1 MLRRQFLGAGLA
13 AATLAACRTAPRSAS
28 TEGFAATVLADGSGS
43 HPTLTAA
50 IADAPPD
57 GTRPYRVLVG
67 AGHWR
72 EKLVVD
78 RPNIHL
84 VGADRAA
91 SVLFFDAAA
100 GQARPDGQPW
110 GTWGC
115 ASVIVRARD
124 FSASRLSI
132 ANTFDYLGNLDSPH
146 FQPIGPNGL
155 QAVAL
160 MLDQGADRCVFTELD
175 LHGHQD
181 TLFVDAGRSVFRRC
195 RITGSVDFVF
205 GGGRALFQDC
215 ELQSRARPANKPR
228 QGYIAVPSTPAAQ
241 DCGLVFDR
249 CRLTREAAVPDRSVA
264 LGRAWRPGKTFP
276 DGRYGDP
283 GVLGSAVYR
292 SCWMDAHVDT
302 VSGWDPMAYTARDGQ
317 RVMLEPQDARLF
329 EFDSRGP
336 GAARSPNRRW
346 LDAAQAAAYAPA
358 RVLAGWEPAA

>member
-1 MLRRQFLGAGLA
+1 MQRRQFLGAGLA
-13 AATLAACRTAPRSAS
+13 VATLAACRTAPRHASAD
-28 TEGFAATVLADGSGS
+28 GFDATVLAGGNGS
-43 HPTLTAA
+43 HPTLAEA
-50 IADAPPD
+50 IADAPAD

-67 AGHWR
+67 AGRWR
-72 EKLVVD
+72 EKLVID

-91 SVLFFDAAA
+91 SVVFFDAAA

-124 FSASRLSI
+124 FSASRLTV
-132 ANTFDYLGNLDSPH
+132 ANTFDYLGNLDSPD

-160 MLDQGADRCVFTELD
+160 MLDQGADRSTFADVD
-175 LHGHQD
+175 LLGHQD
-181 TLFVDAGRSVFRRC
+181 TLFVDAGRSAFRRC
-195 RITGSVDFVF
+195 RISGSVDFVF

-215 ELQSRARPANKPR
+215 ELHSRARPAGKPR

-241 DCGLVFDR
+241 DCGLVFER
-249 CRLTREAAVPDRSVA
+249 CRLTREPAVPRGSVA
-264 LGRAWRPGKTFP
+264 LGRAWRPGRKFS
-276 DGRYGDP
+276 DGQYGDP
-283 GVLGSAVYR
+283 GVLGNAVYL
-292 SCWMDAHVDT
+292 SCWMDAHIDPVT
-302 VSGWDPMAYTARDGQ
+302 GWDPMAYTARDGQ
-317 RVMLEPQDARLF
+317 RVMLEPREARLF

-346 LDAAQAAAYAPA
+346 LDAAQAAAYAQA
-358 RVLAGWEPAA
+358 RVLEHWDPA

>member
-13 AATLAACRTAPRSAS
+13 AATLAACRTARRSAS
-28 TEGFAATVLADGSGS
+28 REDFDATVLADGRGS
-43 HPTLTAA
+43 HRTLAA
-50 IADAPPD
+50 AVADAPAD
-57 GTRPYRVLVG
+57 GARPYRVLVG

-72 EKLVVD
+72 EKLVID

-91 SVLFFDAAA
+91 CVLFFDAAA

-124 FSASRLSI
+124 FSASHVTI
-132 ANTFDYLGNLDSPH
+132 ANTFDYLGHLDSPD

-160 MLDQGADRCVFTELD
+160 MLDQGADRCAFSDVD
-175 LHGHQD
+175 LRGHQD

-195 RITGSVDFVF
+195 RIAGSVDFVF
-205 GGGRALFQDC
+205 GSGRALFQDS
-215 ELQSRARPANKPR
+215 ELQSRARPASKPR
-228 QGYIAVPSTPAAQ
+228 QGYVAVPSTPAAQ
-241 DCGLVFDR
+241 DCGLVFDH
-249 CRLTREAAVPDRSVA
+249 CRLTREAGVPDGSVA
-264 LGRAWRPGKTFP
+264 LGRAWRPGRKFS
-276 DGRYGDP
+276 DGQYGDP
-283 GVLGSAVYR
+283 DAVGSAVYL
-292 SCWMDAHVDT
+292 SCWMDAHIDRAA
-302 VSGWDPMAYTARDGQ
+302 GWDAMAYTARDGQ

-329 EFDSRGP
+329 EFDSHGP

-346 LDAAQAAAYAPA
+346 LAAAQAAAFAPA

>member
-13 AATLAACRTAPRSAS
+13 AATLAACRTAPRP
-28 TEGFAATVLADGSGS
+28 AATEVFDATVRADGRGS
-43 HPTLTAA
+43 HRTLAAA
-50 IADAPPD
+50 IADAPLE
-57 GTRPYRVLVG
+57 GLRPYRVLVG
-67 AGHWR
+67 AGRWR
-72 EKLVVD
+72 EKLVID

-84 VGADRAA
+84 VGAGRDA
-91 SVLFFDAAA
+91 SVIFFDAAA

-124 FSASRLSI
+124 FSASRLGI
-132 ANTFDYLGNLDSPH
+132 ANTFDYLGNLDSPD

-160 MLDQGADRCVFTELD
+160 MLDQGADRCVFTDVD
-175 LHGHQD
+175 LRGHQD
-181 TLFVDAGRSVFRRC
+181 TLFVDAGRSAFRGC
-195 RITGSVDFVF
+195 RIGGSVDFVF
-205 GGGRALFQDC
+205 GGGRALLQDC
-215 ELQSRARPANKPR
+215 ELRSRARPADKLR

-241 DCGLVFDR
+241 DCGLVFER

-264 LGRAWRPGKTFP
+264 LGRAWRPGKIFP

-283 GVLGSAVYR
+283 GALGSAVYL
-292 SCWMDAHVDT
+292 SCWMDAHIDAAA
-302 VSGWDPMAYTARDGQ
+302 GWDPMAYTARDGQ

-336 GAARSPNRRW
+336 GAARSHNRRW

-358 RVLAGWEPAA
+358 RVLDGWEPGT